1 MTSMGSKASKD
12 GIYITEMNDLN
23 LSFEEKEARQEIQE
37 SINNEGVNNVVPSE
51 DNEIKDRKEGG
62 QS

>member
-51 DNEIKDRKEGG
+51 DNEIKDRKEDG